1 MPLPEPGLKPFMD
14 DAERLALA
22 EEIFAEIG
30 GEYDAA

>member
-1 MPLPEPGLKPFMD
+1 VPEPLPEGFLSD
-14 DAERLALA
+14 DERLALA